1 MARVTVEDCVGKVKN
16 RFFLVVLMAQRA
28 RQIHRGE
35 PICVS
40 RDNDKDPVVA
50 LREVGEGAVE
60 VDDLLEG
67 IITSMQVCAENDE
80 EENVDD
86 IAALPDI
93 NFNDVDDDA
102 ESEESVLDNEEMLLK
117 KIQGEKHSNL

>member
-1 MARVTVEDCVGKVKN
+1 
-16 RFFLVVLMAQRA
+16 MAQRA